1 MLGSDSIC
9 FAILFVRLSVWN
21 QLVMFCWHKHQRFIE
36 EREDDFIRLHDGKRS
51 FFGDEN
57 LCQKWRSW
65 WCLGNHLV
73 WTPLEA
79 KVEWVF
85 LTGGPQ
91 LAYTTWMATV
101 RTNRLGKRNSSP
113 SLAVKLGIK
122 STGNVE
128 AGGIAGHPEEIRMV
142 WGLMDMEVLIL
153 GQYFSR
159 VLCIRFHVVKGII
172 WCNDRSWRTF
182 ELQKGQAQIRPKAV
196 HDANVIGGA
205 LHEVS
210 SAYKSYRY
218 RTSSESERFHGNGGG
233 AAHVHFCGCD
243 SESPLNGRLATP
255 KT

>member
-9 FAILFVRLSVWN
+9 FAILFVRMSVWN

-101 RTNRLGKRNSSP
+101 RTNRLGKRNSSA

-122 STGNVE
+122 KYWKCGSRWDCWSSGRDPHGVGLDGHGSSDTG
-128 AGGIAGHPEEIRMV
+128 AIF
-142 WGLMDMEVLIL
+142 
-153 GQYFSR
+153 FS
-159 VLCIRFHVVKGII
+159 
-172 WCNDRSWRTF
+172 
-182 ELQKGQAQIRPKAV
+182 
-196 HDANVIGGA
+196 
-205 LHEVS
+205 
-210 SAYKSYRY
+210 
-218 RTSSESERFHGNGGG
+218 
-233 AAHVHFCGCD
+233 
-243 SESPLNGRLATP
+243 SPLH
-255 KT
+255 